1 MSKKRQPLKKGSH
14 YKHDECLVR
23 SLAVRHYAAS
33 HVPEH
38 AHDWHQLIY
47 ASEGVMWVFTP
58 GKEWVVPPSRAVWV
72 PAGVHHSMEL
82 SASVL
87 IQTLY
92 INPVVSAPLPTECSA
107 VNISPLLRELILH
120 TISLGYLKESHPVHA
135 SLIPFLLH
143 QLGDLQSAELFL
155 PMPRDER
162 ALRVVHWLRK
172 HPDERASMKQL
183 ARHAVTGV
191 RTLERLF
198 QHETGMSLGK
208 WRMQFRLLQAVRLL
222 SSRNVSIT
230 EVALAVGY
238 DSPSAFIVAFKRFF
252 GTTPSQYVE

>member
-1 MSKKRQPLKKGSH
+1 MSKKRQSLRNSSH
-14 YKHDECLVR
+14 NIPDDCLVR

-47 ASEGVMWVFTP
+47 ASEGVMWVLTP
-58 GKEWVVPPSRAVWV
+58 GKEWVVPPNRAVWV
-72 PAGVHHSMEL
+72 PAGVKHRIEL

-92 INPVVSAPLPTECSA
+92 INPAVSVPLPTACCA

-120 TISLGYLKESHPVHA
+120 TITVGYLKESHPVHA
-135 SLIPFLLH
+135 RLIPFLLD
-143 QLGDLQSAELFL
+143 QLCELQSAALFL
-155 PMPRDER
+155 PMPQDER
-162 ALRVVHWLRK
+162 ALRVVHWLRR
-172 HPDERASMKQL
+172 HPEDRASTKQL
-183 ARHAVTGV
+183 ARHAATGV

-198 QHETGMSLGK
+198 QLETGMSLGK

-222 SSRNVSIT
+222 GSRQASIT
-230 EVALAVGY
+230 EVAMAVGY

-252 GTTPSQYVE
+252 GTTPSQYVD